1 MKQVVWLVV
10 DCMYDII
17 HSVKYI
23 PYSEKPPK
31 IDARR
36 LQDVS
41 FSDTPGWIK
50 KLAQIEP
57 RRVPDGSRGPS
68 RRAKNEAWKRFGKAS
83 KKK

>member
-17 HSVKYI
+17 HSVKYR
-23 PYSEKPPK
+23 PYSEKPPN
-31 IDARR
+31 IDTRR

-50 KLAQIEP
+50 KLARIEP
-57 RRVPDGSRGPS
+57 RRVPDGSRGFS
-68 RRAKNEAWKRFGKAS
+68 RRAKNEALKGFGKAS

>member
-31 IDARR
+31 IDART

-50 KLAQIEP
+50 KLDRIEP
-57 RRVPDGSRGPS
+57 RRVPDDSRGPS
-68 RRAKNEAWKRFGKAS
+68 RIAKSVAWKRFGKAS
-83 KKK
+83 KQK